1 MTHMIEIN
9 DSKNNLL
16 TVELYT
22 ILDEIGDKGSALH
35 WSIFYLWATGDLG
48 DGKSIVDLEEQ
59 ISKSKKTVFI
69 FNNNALRK
77 CPSKGL

>member
-35 WSIFYLWATGDLG
+35 WSIFYLWATD
-48 DGKSIVDLEEQ
+48 D
-59 ISKSKKTVFI
+59 F
-69 FNNNALRK
+69 
-77 CPSKGL
+77 